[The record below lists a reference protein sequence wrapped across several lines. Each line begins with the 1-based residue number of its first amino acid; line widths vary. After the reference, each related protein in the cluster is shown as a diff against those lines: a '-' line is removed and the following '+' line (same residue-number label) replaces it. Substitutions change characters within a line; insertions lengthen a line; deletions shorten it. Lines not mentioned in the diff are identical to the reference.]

1 VKRAALLLVVAAY
14 GAAPAASS
22 AKLELASTEAR
33 IGDAIGARIV
43 VSLDPGVRLGAD
55 PVTAEWG
62 DAQVLSG
69 AWQPETPGAPSGT
82 RVWSGTIAIYK
93 VGAVTVPAVALPVVE
108 GERAATIATAPVS
121 LTIKGTVGPGKPGEG
136 DLDLANLKPPAS
148 IPPDYGPLEK
158 GLAALAALL
167 AATGVA
173 WWLIRRYA
181 SKFAAVAVP
190 EDPFRKLSPHVWA
203 YEELRKLLDR
213 RLAEEG
219 KIGAFYDELTRIVKM
234 YLEGRY
240 RIDLLER
247 TTTEVPAAL
256 QQAGAP
262 AEPARLART
271 LLEAGDL
278 VKFARLRSGPVECR
292 ASVDEAYRL
301 VDLTKPEEAPA
312 VAPADAPAAAE
323 TAR

>member
-1 VKRAALLLVVAAY
+1 VRRAALLFAVAAC
-14 GAAPAASS
+14 GAAHAAST

-33 IGDAIGARIV
+33 IGDAIAARIV
-43 VSLDPGVRLGAD
+43 VSLDPGAHLGAD
-55 PVTAEWG
+55 PVPAEWG

-69 AWQPETPGAPSGT
+69 AWQPEAPGATSGT
-82 RVWSGTIAIYK
+82 RVWSGAIAIYK
-93 VGAVTVPAVALPVVE
+93 LGAVTIPEVTLPISE
-108 GERAATIATAPVS
+108 GERAATVATAPVS

-136 DLDLANLKPPAS
+136 NLDLANLKPPAS

-158 GLAALAALL
+158 GLAALAALV

-181 SKFAAVAVP
+181 SRFAAVPVP
-190 EDPFRKLSPHVWA
+190 ADPFRRLSPHVWA

-247 TTTEVPAAL
+247 TTAEMPAAL

-278 VKFARLRSGPVECR
+278 VKFARVRSAPADCR

-301 VDLTKPEEAPA
+301 VDLTKPTEAPA
-312 VAPADAPAAAE
+312 PAPADAPASAE